1 MMSKDTISPWIE
13 KNRSKFIEMSDKIWD
28 LAETGLQEHKSAK
41 YLTAIF
47 EKEGFEVA
55 KGVADMPT
63 AFTATYGSGKPVIA
77 ILGEYDALP
86 GLSQKPSPV
95 KDPIMEGANGQ
106 GCNHN
111 LLGVAGIGASMAL
124 KKLIDAGS
132 LQGTV
137 RYYGCPAEETYNAKG
152 WMVVNGLFK
161 DVDIGLTWHPMQYNG
176 GWDFSTNAMNAVMF
190 RFHGVAAH
198 AAGDPYNGR
207 SALDAVELMN
217 VGINYLREHMI
228 PDARVHY
235 VISKGGEAPNV
246 VPAFA
251 ESYYFVRAPKRYQ
264 VEELYERVVKVA
276 KGAAMMTET
285 ELEIDFLSGTY
296 NTRENSV
303 IRDVITTNMAEI
315 GVIEWTDEEKNFAL
329 EMRKSIPDS
338 AFERFLGM
346 VPSELS
352 KKAKEWVANPLCD
365 FIIPNYGNG
374 KVLPGSTDV
383 ADVSWNVPLAQFS
396 TSTQIMGSPGHSWQ
410 NVAAG
415 RMGIGQKGMI
425 LAAKVLATTA
435 HDFMTNEELRSRA
448 WKEFEEESK
457 EYPYSSPFPADHKPP
472 FHRLTKDI
480 VQYPDMD

>member
-1 MMSKDTISPWIE
+1 MSKDILSPWIDQ
-13 KNRSKFIEMSDKIWD
+13 NQGKFIEISDKIWD
-28 LAETGLQEHKSAK
+28 LAEIGLQEHRSAK
-41 YLTAIF
+41 YLTSIF
-47 EKEGFEVA
+47 EKEGFEVE

-63 AFTATYGSGKPVIA
+63 AFTATYGSGSPVIA

-111 LLGVAGIGASMAL
+111 LLGTAGIGASLAL
-124 KKLIDAGS
+124 KVLIDREE
-132 LQGTV
+132 LKGTV

-152 WMVVNGLFK
+152 WMVAHGLFK
-161 DVDIGLTWHPMQYNG
+161 DVDIGLTWHPMSYNG

-190 RFHGVAAH
+190 RFHGIAAH

-235 VISKGGEAPNV
+235 VISRGGEAPNV

-251 ESYYFVRAPKRYQ
+251 ESYYFVRAPQRYQ
-264 VEELYERVVKVA
+264 VDELYERVLKVA

-285 ELEIDFLSGTY
+285 ELEVDFLSGSY

-303 IRDVITTNMAEI
+303 IRDAITTNMTQI
-315 GVIEWTDEEKNFAL
+315 GPNEWTDEEIKFAA
-329 EMRKSIPDS
+329 EMRKTIPS
-338 AFERFLGM
+338 GAFERFIGM
-346 VPSELS
+346 VPSEI
-352 KKAKEWVANPLCD
+352 KEKAKEWIEQPLCD
-365 FIIPNYGNG
+365 FIIPNFGNG
-374 KVLPGSTDV
+374 KVLAGSTDV

-396 TSTQIMGSPGHSWQ
+396 TATQIMGSPGHSWQ

-415 RMGIGQKGMI
+415 RMAIGHKGMI

-435 HDFMTNEELRSRA
+435 YDFMTDSDLRSKA
-448 WKEFEEESK
+448 WKEFEEANK
-457 EYPYSSPFPADHKPP
+457 EFTYTSPFPDDHKPP
-472 FHRLTKDI
+472 FHRLTKDM
-480 VQYPDMD
+480 VQYPDME